1 MANPTSTFKS
11 QTEGNKGADL
21 MDKGKDAASSAMDK
35 ARDVAGN
42 AMDKAK
48 DMAGSAKDMAGT
60 AVDKAR
66 DMASGMGREA
76 EDATHAV
83 GRGMESLAGTVRDR
97 LPHEG
102 VLGSAASSVAG
113 GLESSGKYLEQE
125 GLQGIADDV
134 TNMIRRNPIP
144 ALVLGIGLGF
154 LLAKLTTSSR
164 S

>member
-11 QTEGNKGADL
+11 QTEGNRGQDF
-21 MDKGKDAASSAMDK
+21 MDKGKEVAA
-35 ARDVAGN
+35 G

-48 DMAGSAKDMAGT
+48 DVAGTAVDKAKDMAGT
-60 AVDKAR
+60 AVDKAKGLAT
-66 DMASGMGREA
+66 DMGRKA

-102 VLGSAASSVAG
+102 VIGSAASSVAG
-113 GLESSGKYLEQE
+113 GLESSGKYLENE
-125 GLQGIADDV
+125 GLQGIAEDV